1 MLALLRRARSGG
13 RILSVALA
21 YCIALQMLFAGA
33 VATQHA
39 VLGAVSDDI
48 GAICFGYKPADPAG
62 TDGSDTT
69 TIRQLPCVVM
79 GLAAAPAPAATIVPL
94 PSSEPAEK
102 IAILPVSS
110 DALGSP
116 PPSPKLSQG
125 PPLA

>member
-1 MLALLRRARSGG
+1 
-13 RILSVALA
+13 
-21 YCIALQMLFAGA
+21 MLFAGA

-48 GAICFGYKPADPAG
+48 GAICFGTKPADPAG